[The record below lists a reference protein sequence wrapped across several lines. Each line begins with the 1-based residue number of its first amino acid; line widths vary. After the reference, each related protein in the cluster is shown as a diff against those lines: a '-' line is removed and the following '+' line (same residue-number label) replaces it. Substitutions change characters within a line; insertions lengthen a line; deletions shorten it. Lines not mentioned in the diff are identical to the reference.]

1 MKLKFT
7 GLVLDTETHFKSEHQ
22 NLIYD
27 IGWVMGDLRNE
38 VAPKIERRFFAKEFL
53 PIAFWKHSFMD
64 KKTGTRKFWKLD
76 SRADRTQIYAFN
88 NPDMVKSWDFIMGVL
103 SADISMVDSVG
114 SYNWGF
120 DSRADRTQIYAFNN
134 PDMVKSWDFIM
145 GVLSADVSMVD
156 SVGSYNWG
164 FDSRAIDTTNL
175 KLNHS
180 KILPTWDFNCFCLQ
194 DMYVRKIINKNY
206 FTFIDSLDEY
216 ERENYLS
223 KSGKNLGYS
232 AEVMAR
238 YMNEY
243 SDYVESHT
251 ALDDSR
257 IEFQLARMFIARH
270 FTEFKSDFLNNV
282 QGVSWTEV
290 RKRLSSAE
298 KMRNRKPQLKLENI
312 PILNVSDT
320 NEKQTEMDL

>member
-1 MKLKFT
+1 MQKLKFT

-27 IGWVMGDLRNE
+27 IGWCMGDLRNE
-38 VAPKIERRFFAKEFL
+38 QAPKREKRFFVKEFL
-53 PIAFWKHSFMD
+53 PISFWKHSFMD
-64 KKTGTRKFWKLD
+64 KKSGTRKFWKLD

-88 NPDMVKSWDFIMGVL
+88 NPDMVKSWDFIMGE
-103 SADISMVDSVG
+103 
-114 SYNWGF
+114 
-120 DSRADRTQIYAFNN
+120 
-134 PDMVKSWDFIM
+134 
-145 GVLSADVSMVD
+145 LSADVSWCD

-180 KILPTWDFNCFCLQ
+180 KILPTWEFQPFCLQ

-206 FTFIDSLDEY
+206 FSFIDSLDEY
-216 ERENYLS
+216 ERENYMS

-257 IEFQLARMFIARH
+257 IEFQLARMFVARH
-270 FTEFKSDFLNNV
+270 YGDFKSEFLNNV

-298 KMRNRKPQLKLENI
+298 KMRNRNPQITLKDI
-312 PILNVSDT
+312 PIVSTVVED
-320 NEKQTEMDL
+320 KQTELDL